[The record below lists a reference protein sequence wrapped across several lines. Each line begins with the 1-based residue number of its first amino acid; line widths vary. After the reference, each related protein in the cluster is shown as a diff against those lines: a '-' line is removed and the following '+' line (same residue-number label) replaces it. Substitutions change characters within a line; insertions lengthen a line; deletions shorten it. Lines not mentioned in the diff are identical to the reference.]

1 MKIFLYKLV
10 ISLFGIF
17 LLYEFTIGYKIK
29 YYERNLKILITKEYA
44 DTVKEKLKKE
54 MKTAIN
60 KENYLNPD
68 DARLI
73 AVFLKKIQKELNS
86 VDIE

>member
-10 ISLFGIF
+10 ITLFGIF
-17 LLYEFTIGYKIK
+17 LLYEFTIGHKLK

-44 DTVKEKLKKE
+44 ETIKQKLKKE
-54 MKTAIN
+54 MKTAVN

-68 DARLI
+68 DAKLI
-73 AVFLKKIQKELNS
+73 AEFLKKIQKELNLA
-86 VDIE
+86 DIE